1 MAVVGEVMVVE
12 MAVEM
17 EGEMEEGKSAHFL
30 QIIVILNTFFPSDW

>member
-1 MAVVGEVMVVE
+1 

-30 QIIVILNTFFPSDW
+30 QIIVILNTFFSSDW

>member
-1 MAVVGEVMVVE
+1 MAVVGEVMAVE

-30 QIIVILNTFFPSDW
+30 

>member
-1 MAVVGEVMVVE
+1 MIGEVMVVE

-30 QIIVILNTFFPSDW
+30 RITVILHTFSPSDW